1 MSDSQETDKLLAIK
15 DIIFGDQIKE
25 YNSEFETLKAQMDA
39 QKSAFEAQI
48 KSFKDEFNE
57 SKREFSSELAKL
69 QKELNKEITSLKDA
83 KMERKKLSKL
93 FADISTK
100 IAD

>member
-1 MSDSQETDKLLAIK
+1 MSEEQEADKLLAIK

-25 YNSEFETLKAQMDA
+25 YNSEFETLKAELDK

-48 KSFKDEFNE
+48 QAFKSEFNE
-57 SKREFSSELAKL
+57 SKQAFSKDLQSL
-69 QKELNKEITSLKDA
+69 QKELNKEIDSLKDA

-93 FADISTK
+93 FADISAK

>member
-1 MSDSQETDKLLAIK
+1 MDK
-15 DIIFGDQIKE
+15 
-25 YNSEFETLKAQMDA
+25 
-39 QKSAFEAQI
+39 QKSMFEAQI
-48 KSFKDEFNE
+48 QSFKDEFNE
-57 SKREFSSELAKL
+57 SKREFTAELEKL

-93 FADISTK
+93 FADISAK

>member
-1 MSDSQETDKLLAIK
+1 MSEAQETDKLLAIK

-25 YNSEFETLKAQMDA
+25 YNSEFEALKAQLDK
-39 QKSAFEAQI
+39 QKVSFESQI

-57 SKREFSSELAKL
+57 SKREFATELEKL
-69 QKELNKEITSLKDA
+69 QKELTKEITSLKDA
-83 KMERKKLSKL
+83 KVERKKLSKL
-93 FADISTK
+93 FADISSK